1 MEKQAR
7 KKSSFQGYSGMSA
20 ELEEIFVREFGEIK
34 RPLADDFST
43 ERDYDRDENI
53 LNAREDY
60 IKTHMNLA
68 EKRKNQN
75 IKDRY
80 LIVDGYNVIHASK
93 ELSALFRDNMDAA
106 RTRLE
111 DEVANYQGF
120 DGAETIIVFDAY
132 NRKNNA
138 GRSQKKGNITIV
150 FTKEDQTADAYI
162 EKFTHDHRDRD
173 SVRVVTSD
181 NAEQTIAIGNGA
193 IRVSSR
199 EFLEELRNA
208 HL

>member
-1 MEKQAR
+1 MKAKGFRDKDISVILAELFGMNKNDMEDQER
-7 KKSSFQGYSGMSA
+7 KKWKSTSKQYEGLSGKPRTVKHDKHGNPIYPVRGPQ
-20 ELEEIFVREFGEIK
+20 EE
-34 RPLADDFST
+34 
-43 ERDYDRDENI
+43 
-53 LNAREDY
+53 
-60 IKTHMNLA
+60 
-68 EKRKNQN
+68 
-75 IKDRY
+75 Y

-93 ELSALFRDNMDAA
+93 ELSDLFRENMDAA

-111 DEVANYQGF
+111 DEVSNYQGF

-138 GRSQKKGNITIV
+138 GRTMRKGNIAVV

-162 EKFTHDHRDRD
+162 EKFTHDHREKD

-199 EFLEELRNA
+199 EFLKELKKA